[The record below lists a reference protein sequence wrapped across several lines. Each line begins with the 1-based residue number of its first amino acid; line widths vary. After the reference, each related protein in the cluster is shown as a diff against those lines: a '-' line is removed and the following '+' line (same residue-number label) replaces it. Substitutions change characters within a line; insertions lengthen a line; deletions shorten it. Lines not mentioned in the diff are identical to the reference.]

1 VCELRNY
8 VNFDQLLLA
17 IFNQKRRCRSS
28 MQNGVTNVIAT
39 ILSYFI
45 QI

>member
-1 VCELRNY
+1 
-8 VNFDQLLLA
+8 
-17 IFNQKRRCRSS
+17 